1 MARSFVDSRGVLWEV
16 EDALSANGDARCLR
30 FNTVVCKPEHV
41 ALLGDGRAET
51 LRLIFAEH
59 GLRLQID
66 AMSPWPSLTVL
77 WIDPAPAQQ
86 GEPESR

>member
-1 MARSFVDSRGVLWEV
+1 MPQPQTLADLLGTAHRLRAERG
-16 EDALSANGDARCLR
+16 LR

-41 ALLGDGRAET
+41 ALLADGRAET

-77 WIDPAPAQQ
+77 WIDPTPAA
-86 GEPESR
+86 EPGMGRQEPG